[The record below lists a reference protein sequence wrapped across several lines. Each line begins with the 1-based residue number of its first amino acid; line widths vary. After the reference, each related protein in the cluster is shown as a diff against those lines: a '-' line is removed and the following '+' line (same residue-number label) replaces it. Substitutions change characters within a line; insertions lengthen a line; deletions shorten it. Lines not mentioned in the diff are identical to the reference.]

1 MFCQRCGAKLPENT
15 TKCPNCGA
23 EYVAESATDPETNE
37 KTPKKISF
45 FTKKKIIIT
54 LLIVAIL
61 IFGGIT
67 AAVTLSNGSS
77 ISVSTSD
84 MLQLADRYLKE
95 MNYEQ
100 AIIEFQKILEIEP
113 KNVDAYIGL
122 AEAYVAL
129 EDNDRAI
136 EVLERAQRNV
146 DNDQRIENKL
156 AEVNRIYESEPET
169 VEPSTESVNTTATHT
184 TSEPITD
191 DAAAQTTT
199 EPVIIITVP
208 ETTEQTTTA
217 VVETTASTTPAPQ
230 TTAQPV
236 TTVAETIDDNTI
248 VLNDTNTYFT
258 VQKGDVLKFA
268 VDTSERVEWLSLNPY
283 VAQIDQNGTVTV
295 THRGTAWIEAKYGGK
310 TITFTIDSLS
320 ENLREEIHDAVIN
333 ARFGT
338 VNDIIVYLSDFA
350 AGSGEFIE
358 RSDYD
363 EYRKVASY
371 VHTTDDYSA
380 PVFLYKYVYIEN
392 NNIDEKGRI
401 MIDGSTYNGLTFYNC
416 ETAFYEAAY
425 YEEAIK
431 RFDTIGKT
439 TLECEL
445 LYRAEADPYHSGDC
459 FYLSMDTSVYL
470 SELPCIASYGNYGDI
485 NIVDLNISDSLK
497 NELKKRLNSN
507 DSLGICK
514 VTIENYSCGYYPLG
528 YSEYA
533 DFVEVQLLD
542 GSIYKDN
549 PQSVIIGDEE
559 YRTDLT
565 ELDLKN
571 KDIIRNFRNLRFMKK
586 VKVLNLDGT
595 GIYDLRC
602 LVGLTNLEELYIRNN
617 EMISE
622 SEIEMLKKILP
633 NCKIYS

>member
-1 MFCQRCGAKLPENT
+1 MADKKN
-15 TKCPNCGA
+15 A
-23 EYVAESATDPETNE
+23 
-37 KTPKKISF
+37 PKNSF
-45 FTKKKIIIT
+45 FAKKKIIIT
-54 LLIVAIL
+54 FLIAVIL
-61 IFGGIT
+61 IASGIT
-67 AAVTLSNGSS
+67 AAVILSEGSS

-129 EDNDRAI
+129 GDNDRAI
-136 EVLERAQRNV
+136 EVLKRAQRNV
-146 DNDQRIENKL
+146 DNNQRIENKL
-156 AEVNRIYESEPET
+156 AEVNRIYESEPEM
-169 VEPSTESVNTTATHT
+169 VEPSTEPVTTTATHT

-191 DAAAQTTT
+191 DAAVQTAT
-199 EPVIIITVP
+199 EPVTITTVS
-208 ETTEQTTTA
+208 ETTEETITT
-217 VVETTASTTPAPQ
+217 VVETTTSTTPAPQ

-236 TTVAETIDDNTI
+236 TTAAEAIDDNTI
-248 VLNDTNTYFT
+248 VLDDTNTYFT

-268 VDTSERVEWLSLNPY
+268 VDNSERVEWLSLNPY
-283 VAQIDQNGTVTV
+283 VAQVDQNGTVTV

-338 VNDIIVYLSDFA
+338 VNDIIVYLSDFS

-425 YEEAIK
+425 YEEAIE

-445 LYRAEADPYHSGDC
+445 LYRAEADPYNSGDS
-459 FYLSMDTSVYL
+459 FYLSMDSSVYL
-470 SELPCIASYGNYGDI
+470 SELPCINYGDI
-485 NIVDLNISDSLK
+485 NIVDLNMSDSLK

-533 DFVEVQLLD
+533 DLVEVQLLD

-549 PQSVIIGDEE
+549 PQRVIIGDEE
-559 YRTDLT
+559 YSIGLT
-565 ELDLKN
+565 ELDLRN
-571 KDIIRNFRNLRFMKK
+571 KDIRNFENLRFMKK

-617 EMISE
+617 EMIGE

>member
-1 MFCQRCGAKLPENT
+1 MYCQRCGANLPENT

-23 EYVAESATDPETNE
+23 EYAVENTAVPVADKKNA
-37 KTPKKISF
+37 PKNSF
-45 FTKKKIIIT
+45 FAKKKIIIT
-54 LLIVAIL
+54 FLIAVIL
-61 IFGGIT
+61 IASGIT
-67 AAVTLSNGSS
+67 AAVILSEGSS

-129 EDNDRAI
+129 GDNDRAI
-136 EVLERAQRNV
+136 EVLKRAQRNV
-146 DNDQRIENKL
+146 DNNQRIENKL
-156 AEVNRIYESEPET
+156 AEVNRIYESEPEM
-169 VEPSTESVNTTATHT
+169 VEPSTEPVTTTATHT

-191 DAAAQTTT
+191 DAAVQTAT
-199 EPVIIITVP
+199 EPVTITTVS
-208 ETTEQTTTA
+208 ETTEETITT
-217 VVETTASTTPAPQ
+217 VVETTTSTTPAPQ

-236 TTVAETIDDNTI
+236 TTAAEAIDDNTI
-248 VLNDTNTYFT
+248 VLDDTNTYFT

-268 VDTSERVEWLSLNPY
+268 VDNSERVEWLSLNPY
-283 VAQIDQNGTVTV
+283 VAQVDQNGTVTV

-338 VNDIIVYLSDFA
+338 VNDIIVYLSDFS

-425 YEEAIK
+425 YEEAIE

-445 LYRAEADPYHSGDC
+445 LYRAEADPYNSGDS
-459 FYLSMDTSVYL
+459 FYLSMDSSVYL
-470 SELPCIASYGNYGDI
+470 SELPCINYGDI
-485 NIVDLNISDSLK
+485 NIVDLNMSDSLK

-533 DFVEVQLLD
+533 DLVEVQLLD

-549 PQSVIIGDEE
+549 PQRVIIGDEE
-559 YRTDLT
+559 YSIGLT
-565 ELDLKN
+565 ELDLRN
-571 KDIIRNFRNLRFMKK
+571 KDIRNFENLRFMKK

-617 EMISE
+617 EMIGE

>member
-1 MFCQRCGAKLPENT
+1 MYCQRCGANLPENT

-23 EYVAESATDPETNE
+23 EYAVENTAVPVADKKNA
-37 KTPKKISF
+37 PKNSF
-45 FTKKKIIIT
+45 FAKKKIIIT
-54 LLIVAIL
+54 FLIAVIL
-61 IFGGIT
+61 IASGIT
-67 AAVTLSNGSS
+67 AAVILSEGSS

-129 EDNDRAI
+129 GDNDRAI
-136 EVLERAQRNV
+136 EVLKRAQRNV
-146 DNDQRIENKL
+146 DNNQRIENKL
-156 AEVNRIYESEPET
+156 AEVNRIYESEPEM
-169 VEPSTESVNTTATHT
+169 VEPSTEPVTTTATHT

-191 DAAAQTTT
+191 DAAAQTAT
-199 EPVIIITVP
+199 EPVTITTVS
-208 ETTEQTTTA
+208 ETTEETITT
-217 VVETTASTTPAPQ
+217 VVETTTSTTPAPQ

-236 TTVAETIDDNTI
+236 TTAAEAIDDNTI
-248 VLNDTNTYFT
+248 VLDDTNTYFT

-268 VDTSERVEWLSLNPY
+268 VDNSERVEWLSLNPY
-283 VAQIDQNGTVTV
+283 VAQVDQNGTVTV

-338 VNDIIVYLSDFA
+338 VNDIIVYLSDFS

-425 YEEAIK
+425 YEEAIE

-445 LYRAEADPYHSGDC
+445 LYRAEADPYNSGDS
-459 FYLSMDTSVYL
+459 FYLSMDSSVYL
-470 SELPCIASYGNYGDI
+470 SELPCINYGDI
-485 NIVDLNISDSLK
+485 NIVDLNMSDSLK

-533 DFVEVQLLD
+533 DLVEVQLLD

-549 PQSVIIGDEE
+549 PQRVIIGDEE
-559 YRTDLT
+559 YSIGLT
-565 ELDLKN
+565 ELDLRN
-571 KDIIRNFRNLRFMKK
+571 KDIRNFENLRFMKK

-617 EMISE
+617 EMIGE